1 MSVICPTVTAYN
13 MDDYTKQLRLASSL
27 SERVHID
34 LMDNQFT
41 DSNSPSLN
49 QIWLPSIS
57 AADIHLMYKRPMQ
70 LVDRLIELKPHLVII
85 HSEAE
90 LDHMHFVALLHQADI
105 MVGLALLQDTS
116 LEDVQDII
124 HSFDHVLIFSGN
136 LGHHGGHADMAIVD
150 KVREVRL
157 EYPEVEI
164 GWDGGINDNNVQLLI
179 DAEVDVLNVG
189 GFIQNSKDPEQAY
202 EKLQVNL

>member
-1 MSVICPTVTAYN
+1 MSVICPTVTAYD
-13 MDDYTKQLRLASSL
+13 MDEYTKQLRLASSL

-41 DSNSPSLN
+41 DSNSPSLS

-70 LVDRLIELKPHLVII
+70 FVERLIELKPHLVII
-85 HSEAE
+85 HAEAD
-90 LDHMHFVALLHQADI
+90 LDHMHFVARLHQADI
-105 MVGLALLQDTS
+105 MVGLALLQTTRLD
-116 LEDVQDII
+116 DVQDII

-136 LGHHGGHADMAIVD
+136 LGHHGGHADTSLVD

-157 EYPEVEI
+157 EYPEVQI
-164 GWDGGINDNNVQLLI
+164 GWDGGIDDSNVQLLI

-189 GFIQNSKDPEQAY
+189 GFIQKSSNPEQAY
-202 EKLQVNL
+202 QKITSLL